1 MYVVFW
7 KKGLVLHGDISVGIE
22 QEPMKDRNL
31 SLSKDRNVLG
41 QQNLIVNGGKISDL
55 EKHTIDEALY
65 GLKESLEANMDA
77 KFKFSKKYLTGE
89 YLEDQDSIN
98 HHIGTLKMASSSNEG
113 MVDKDLKF
121 VRIKQFICIW

>member
-1 MYVVFW
+1 MV
-7 KKGLVLHGDISVGIE
+7 
-22 QEPMKDRNL
+22 R
-31 SLSKDRNVLG
+31 
-41 QQNLIVNGGKISDL
+41 QNSDL

-65 GLKESLEANMDA
+65 GLKESLEANIDA

-113 MVDKDLKF
+113 MVDKDLKLF
-121 VRIKQFICIW
+121 GLNNLYVLVVPYFLHLQMLILL